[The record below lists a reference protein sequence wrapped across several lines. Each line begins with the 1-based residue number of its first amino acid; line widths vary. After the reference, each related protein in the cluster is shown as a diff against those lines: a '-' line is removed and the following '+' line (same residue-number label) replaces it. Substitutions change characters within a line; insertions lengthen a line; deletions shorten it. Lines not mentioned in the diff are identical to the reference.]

1 MKILK
6 IKEVLLFKLICVLLK
21 DFPKKYGLVFFRFLI
36 KFCELKTS
44 QKNVFLKFLNKIFD
58 QKLLPLMSS
67 LFISRS
73 ITGQGCFRVNLCV
86 KD

>member
-36 KFCELKTS
+36 KFCQLKTS
-44 QKNVFLKFLNKIFD
+44 EKNVILKFLNSNF
-58 QKLLPLMSS
+58 
-67 LFISRS
+67 
-73 ITGQGCFRVNLCV
+73 
-86 KD
+86 